1 MKTTISTR
9 KTDPT
14 LIMPFE
20 LVAVVVDVDVEVVVV
35 VVVIVV
41 IANLRQVD

>member
-14 LIMPFE
+14 LIMPFQ
-20 LVAVVVDVDVEVVVV
+20 LVAVVVV
-35 VVVIVV
+35 VVVVM